1 MPEWWTYGLSDF
13 LMFSPRVYYRM
24 IERYNAA
31 VWPGQPA
38 ALAAGALLLRLPRR
52 PEWRMRVRAA
62 ILAAAW
68 GWVAWG
74 FFWER
79 YAAIGW
85 AGRYFAALG
94 AAEAVLLGVAAAV
107 GRPSATT
114 ERTSGEASA
123 ATALLVLGI
132 ALYPALGPLLG
143 RGWGGAE
150 LFGLVPEPTAI
161 ATLGALLP
169 ADVPF
174 RGVLLAI
181 PLLWCATGGLTLWAM
196 GSPEAG
202 VCGLALLLVG
212 AAHLARRRQPG

>member
-24 IERYNAA
+24 IERYNTAL
-31 VWPGQPA
+31 WPGQLA
-38 ALAAGALLLRLPRR
+38 ALVAGALLFRLPRR
-52 PEWRMRVRAA
+52 PEWRLPVLAT

-68 GWVAWG
+68 AWVAWG

-79 YAAIGW
+79 YAAIGS

-94 AAEAVLLGVAAAV
+94 AAEAVLLGLAAAAG
-107 GRPSATT
+107 GRPAMTGRTT
-114 ERTSGEASA
+114 GEASA
-123 ATALLVLGI
+123 GTALLVLGI
-132 ALYPALGPLLG
+132 VLYPALGPLFG

-169 ADVPF
+169 ADVPL
-174 RGVLLAI
+174 RRVLLVI
-181 PLLWCATGGLTLWAM
+181 PLLWCAIGGLTLQAM
-196 GSPEAG
+196 GSPEAW
-202 VCGLALLLVG
+202 VCALALLLVG
-212 AAHLARRRQPG
+212 AAHLARRRQAG